1 MENVN
6 MNINGEILK
15 MFLISCRDGVKI
27 NNKPMDSLKAKE
39 RINFLEVIEVKDLDE
54 NKLVATYKNNKKDI
68 FEKIDAKLTSLDL
81 EVFLLDAKEEGDCLI
96 INNDLENIR
105 SVEEVREMIN
115 WYDIGL
121 LKYMDEGETVLKVF
135 YYNGETLILELM

>member
-15 MFLISCRDGVKI
+15 IFLIGCRDGVKI
-27 NNKPMDSLKAKE
+27 NNKPMESFKAKE
-39 RINFLEVIEVKDLDE
+39 RINFLEVVEVKDLDE

-68 FEKIDAKLTSLDL
+68 FERIDAKLTSLDL
-81 EVFLLDAKEEGDCLI
+81 EVFLLDAEEVNCLI
-96 INNDLENIR
+96 INNNLEDIR

-115 WYDIGL
+115 WDEIGL
-121 LKYMDEGETVLKVF
+121 LKYLDEAETVLKIF
-135 YYNGETLILELM
+135 YSNGETLILELM